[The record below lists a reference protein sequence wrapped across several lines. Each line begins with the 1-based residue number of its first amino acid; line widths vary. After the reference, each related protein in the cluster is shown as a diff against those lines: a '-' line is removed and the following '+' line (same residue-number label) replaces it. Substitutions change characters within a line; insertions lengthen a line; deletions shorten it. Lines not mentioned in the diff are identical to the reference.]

1 MDISTKARKATE
13 EDSQKK
19 RSAEFLVNEVHR
31 LTAELSTEFSKDV
44 SGDVSDEEIMRRKD
58 DLPSNLLK
66 LNQLSTKFQD
76 CLEKIP
82 ESYDNKNDVIKEM
95 NEKYEHLIREKELY
109 EKFVQFQIVE
119 RELAKEKSFQVSSL
133 NIKLQKF
140 KNYDTEMDIYTFQSE
155 FEKLYLK
162 STPRKMLPDLL
173 KYNHLAEPALSL
185 VKSLDNID
193 DMWSRLQKAY
203 GDPKTMLNKKLS
215 DVRKIG
221 ALWKIKD
228 NERIKEGLISI
239 INAISDLI
247 KLAKRHNLEG
257 RLYYGDGLDMI
268 YGIMGEARIAK
279 WLTSIC
285 DETLEGEALWKRLIL
300 FLEKELKVQ

>member
-1 MDISTKARKATE
+1 
-13 EDSQKK
+13 
-19 RSAEFLVNEVHR
+19 
-31 LTAELSTEFSKDV
+31 
-44 SGDVSDEEIMRRKD
+44 
-58 DLPSNLLK
+58 
-66 LNQLSTKFQD
+66 
-76 CLEKIP
+76 
-82 ESYDNKNDVIKEM
+82 
-95 NEKYEHLIREKELY
+95 
-109 EKFVQFQIVE
+109 
-119 RELAKEKSFQVSSL
+119 
-133 NIKLQKF
+133 
-140 KNYDTEMDIYTFQSE
+140 MDIYTFQSE

-257 RLYYGDGLDMI
+257 RLYYGDGLVMESWGKQELQNGSQVSVTKHLKEKL
-268 YGIMGEARIAK
+268 YGK
-279 WLTSIC
+279 
-285 DETLEGEALWKRLIL
+285 D
-300 FLEKELKVQ
+300 